1 MTKRSRML
9 GLALAG
15 LTALAMVL
23 GGCSGI
29 PRAGGVRVGQPAPQG
44 DTPPAVFLPSRPQKD
59 AGQEAI
65 LRGFIEAASSP
76 DNKYAIAREFLTPDF
91 SDAWK
96 PDTGVTID
104 DGISRTPLEIDEL
117 TMQMAVEPVAEVNA
131 SGEYHEF
138 ETSTQSPLRYEFA
151 KVGGQWRISK
161 APNGIVIDE
170 NTFPDVF
177 SAQALYFYDPSFSF
191 LVPDLRWFPR
201 GATAPTRIVK
211 AVLAGP
217 SPWLV
222 GAVAT
227 AFPEGTELTADAVQV
242 VARDAKVD
250 LNSQALNADRIT
262 MQRMK
267 YQLLNSLPPGISVTV
282 TVDRNAQ
289 DIGDLGT
296 QAPTLNPRVDAR
308 ALVLRAGQFGYLAA
322 TGDSLTPIPGLSDAI
337 VGLAPSA
344 VTLSAGQTVAAALT
358 PNGVYGVAVGDS
370 PKLLDPR
377 AGLVTPSVDTFG
389 YIWSVPSARPNEVV
403 VYDTAGDI
411 VPLPTPWEEY
421 TSIQAL
427 KVSRDGTRVIA
438 LMRSGNDTR
447 LVVAGIKRDKNL
459 PVGLG
464 EPVTLASGAGIPLDA
479 TWVDELTV
487 AALTTS
493 PGGVESLTAYRI
505 GGQSLDLE
513 SPPDAVAIVGSN
525 TFRDLRALTSDHG
538 LLVQRGVGWQQR
550 IDQVV
555 LVATQQGVG

>member
-1 MTKRSRML
+1 ML
-9 GLALAG
+9 GAALAG
-15 LTALAMVL
+15 ATAVAMLL

-29 PRAGGVRVGQPAPQG
+29 PRDGGVRVGQPAPQN
-44 DTPPAVFLPSRPQKD
+44 DTPPAVFLPSHPQKNASQD
-59 AGQEAI
+59 SI

-76 DNKYAIAREFLTPDF
+76 DNKYAIAREFLTPGF

-104 DGISRTPLEIDEL
+104 DGIGRTPLKIDDL
-117 TMQMAVEPVAEVNA
+117 TMQMSVEPVAEVNA

-151 KVGGQWRISK
+151 KVSGQWRISK

-177 SAQALYFYDPSFSF
+177 SAQALYFYDPSFSY

-217 SPWLV
+217 SPWLA

-267 YQLLNSLPPGISVTV
+267 YQLQNSLPTGVTV
-282 TVDRNAQ
+282 SITIDRNSQ
-289 DIGDLGT
+289 DIADLGAD
-296 QAPTLNPRVDAR
+296 APLQDPRVDGR
-308 ALVLRAGQFGYLAA
+308 ALILRDGQFGYLAA
-322 TGDSLTPIPGLSDAI
+322 TGDTLTPITGLSDSI
-337 VGLAPSA
+337 VALGPTA

-358 PNGVYGVAVGDS
+358 PNGVYGVGVGGS

-377 AGLVTPSVDTFG
+377 PGLIAPSVDNFG
-389 YIWSVPSARPNEVV
+389 YIWSVPAAGPNEVV
-403 VYDTAGDI
+403 IYTASGEA

-421 TSIQAL
+421 TSIQSL

-438 LMRSGNDTR
+438 LMRSGSDTR
-447 LVVAGIKRDKNL
+447 LVVAGIKREKNL

-464 EPVTLASGAGIPLDA
+464 EPLTLASGVGVPLDA
-479 TWVDELTV
+479 TWVDELSV
-487 AALTTS
+487 AALTVVN
-493 PGGVESLTAYRI
+493 GVESLTAYRI
-505 GGQSLDLE
+505 GGQSTDLE
-513 SPPDAVAIVGSN
+513 SAPDIVSIIGSN
-525 TFRDLRALTSDHG
+525 TLRDLRALTSSHG
-538 LLVQRGVGWQQR
+538 LEIQRGVGWQER
-550 IDQVV
+550 IDQVA

>member
-1 MTKRSRML
+1 VSRRFHL
-9 GLALAG
+9 FGAVLAG
-15 LTALAMVL
+15 ATVVVVLL

-29 PRAGGVRVGQPAPQG
+29 PRDGGVRVGQPAPQG
-44 DTPPAVFLPSRPQKD
+44 DSPPAVFLPSHPQKN
-59 AGQEAI
+59 ASQESI

-76 DNKYAIAREFLTPDF
+76 DNKYAVAREFLTSDF
-91 SDAWK
+91 SVDWK

-104 DGISRTPLEIDEL
+104 DGVGRVPQKIDDL
-117 TMQMAVEPVAEVNA
+117 TMQMSVEPVAEVNA
-131 SGEYHEF
+131 AGEYREL

-191 LVPDLRWFPR
+191 LVPDLRWLPR

-211 AVLAGP
+211 ALLAGP

-250 LNSQALNADRIT
+250 LNSQALNADRVT

-267 YQLLNSLPPGISVTV
+267 YQLLNSLPTGITVTV
-282 TVDRNAQ
+282 TIERNSQ

-296 QAPTLNPRVDAR
+296 AAPVLNPRVDGR
-308 ALVLRAGQFGYLAA
+308 PLILRNGQFGYLAA
-322 TGDSLTPIPGLSDAI
+322 IGDSLTPIPGLSEPILA
-337 VGLAPSA
+337 LAPTA
-344 VTLSAGQTVAAALT
+344 ATLSAGQTVAAALN
-358 PNGVYGVAVGDS
+358 PNGVYGVSVGDS

-377 AGLVTPSVDTFG
+377 AGLIAPSVDNFG
-389 YIWSVPSARPNEVV
+389 YIWSVPAAGPNEVV
-403 VYDTAGDI
+403 VYNTAGDA

-438 LMRSGNDTR
+438 LMRSGTDTR
-447 LVVAGIKRDKNL
+447 LVVAGIKREKGV

-464 EPVTLASGAGIPLDA
+464 EPLTLASGVGVPLDA
-479 TWVDELTV
+479 TWVDDLTV
-487 AALTTS
+487 AALTAS
-493 PGGVESLTAYRI
+493 VSGVESLKAYRI
-505 GGQSLDLE
+505 GGQSTVLE
-513 SPPDAVAIVGSN
+513 SAPGIVGITGSN
-525 TFRDLRALTSDHG
+525 TLRDLRALTSDQR
-538 LLVQRGVGWQQR
+538 LEIQRGVGWQER
-550 IDQVV
+550 IDQVT